1 MTFPCTK
8 CGLCCKNI
16 DKIPQLSH
24 YHAGDGICFHY
35 NDDVGCTIYANRPDV
50 CRVDEGYQKF
60 FSLLIKKQDYYIKN
74 AQICNQ
80 IQIANNLDEKY
91 RVVL

>member
-1 MTFPCTK
+1 MTFPCTQ

-16 DKIPQLSH
+16 DKVPQLDG

-35 NDDVGCTIYANRPDV
+35 NENVGCTIYANRPDV

-60 FSLLIKKQDYYIKN
+60 FSLLMTKQDYYIKN

-80 IQIANNLDEKY
+80 MQTASNLDEKY